1 MNFFQF
7 LLYPIIK
14 FPRVVK
20 YFFNQKSTGE
30 MLDDMIKDDK
40 LKRIL
45 NTNLVYYHDNTY
57 EFSWHY
63 YALAQYNYYNGAKY
77 IKGGSYSLSIAL
89 AEIIQ
94 ENGGKVETMCTVEK
108 VIEENGKAKSVIYK
122 DKSLDKFKESVSLY
136 TVYIIFKENLKD
148 IYKKT
153 MPTLLLLIMIMN

>member
-1 MNFFQF
+1 MGKIHYDINFFQF

-77 IKGGSYSLSIAL
+77 IKGGSYSLSLAL

-94 ENGGKVETMCTVEK
+94 ENGGKVEAMCTVEK
-108 VIEENGKAKSVIYK
+108 VIVENGKAKGVIYK
-122 DKSLDKFKESVSLY
+122 DKKTKEEITINSEYVIANCSPN
-136 TVYIIFKENLKD
+136 VLKV
-148 IYKKT
+148 
-153 MPTLLLLIMIMN
+153 